1 MSFEYFYFIIP
12 HTDCQC
18 VIRRVQDIILHGVE
32 FDGKSKIR
40 SFHTYLGAS
49 PVHFESRGIEVRAE
63 GRLSLTLVADNTLT
77 CRRALTLIQA
87 ENCDH

>member
-1 MSFEYFYFIIP
+1 MLN
-12 HTDCQC
+12 CQC

-32 FDGKSKIR
+32 FDAQKNIW
-40 SFHTYLGAS
+40 SFRTYLGVS